1 VRIAGG
7 LVVTPA
13 GAREA
18 DVVAADG
25 RIDAIERASGAGD
38 LDARGCVVLPGG
50 VDPHVHA
57 LSDVVPATVSA
68 LHGGTTTVLS
78 FTAPEP
84 GESPAA
90 AYRRAAVQ
98 LVPQA
103 ATDVRLHPAIWEPD
117 RLTRADLEELRALGA
132 SSVKL
137 FLAYPELGMAASDR
151 TLYETLRDA
160 ARLGLL
166 VQVHCENAG
175 AIEARV
181 DAALAEGRADAGA
194 FVWTRPPEVEEEAVA
209 RVLALARLAV
219 APVYLVHLS
228 TAGSLELVRAAR
240 ARGQVVWAEACTHH
254 LVLDESRYEGDDAER
269 FLIVPPL
276 RARADVEALWAGV
289 ADGTIDAI
297 GSDHAQ
303 VAYRPEV
310 PPGDFRSLPYG
321 FPGVEVRLSLV
332 LSDGVRRGIS
342 WARLAALLSS
352 GPARAFGMA
361 GKGAIEPGADAD
373 LVVWDPREQWTIEPS
388 EHHDGWPQSP
398 YAGLSVQGRIR
409 HVLRGGDRV
418 Q

>member
-13 GAREA
+13 GPREA
-18 DVVAADG
+18 DVVVADG
-25 RIDAIERASGAGD
+25 RIASVEPASSAGD

-90 AYRRAAVQ
+90 AYRRAAEQ

-132 SSVKL
+132 TSVKL

-151 TLYETLRDA
+151 TLYETLHDA

-175 AIEARV
+175 ANEARV
-181 DAALAEGRADAGA
+181 DEALAEGGTDARA
-194 FVWTRPPEVEEEAVA
+194 FVWTRPPGVEEEAVA
-209 RVLALARLAV
+209 RTLALARLAG

-228 TAGSLELVRAAR
+228 TAGSLDLVRAAR
-240 ARGQVVWAEACTHH
+240 ARDQVVWAEACTHH

-276 RARADVEALWAGV
+276 RARADVEALWAAV

-303 VAYRPEV
+303 VAYRPDV
-310 PPGDFRSLPYG
+310 PAGDFRSLPYG
-321 FPGVEVRLSLV
+321 FPGVEVRLALV
-332 LSDGVRRGIS
+332 LSEGIRRGI
-342 WARLAALLSS
+342 AYERLAALLSS
-352 GPARAFGMA
+352 GPARAFGVA

-373 LVVWDPREQWTIEPS
+373 FVVWDPHEQWTIEPS
-388 EHHDGWPQSP
+388 ELHDGRPDTP
-398 YAGLSVQGRIR
+398 YAGLSVHGRIR